1 RTAGECST
9 RYYSGWKTG
18 PDYLALKTSK
28 KYGEV
33 VKIARCHRKGL
44 LVYCE
49 GVCSKGFHAACV
61 NLDAIP
67 EGSWVCSSCDQ
78 SPGANARRKVV
89 AEQTA
94 RAVTF
99 TKETAADT
107 AADTAAL
114 LAVMASSEALVDAAR
129 AEITEITT
137 SAGAATDAAWATL
150 DASLRNCALTFDPF
164 RKDTLCDPNLGK
176 RKGSE
181 CMPC

>member
-1 RTAGECST
+1 MRTAGECST

-18 PDYLALKTSK
+18 AAYLALKTSK
-28 KYGEV
+28 KYDEV

-49 GVCSKGFHAACV
+49 GACSKGFHAACV

-94 RAVTF
+94 RVVTF
-99 TKETAADT
+99 TKETAADN

-114 LAVMASSEALVDAAR
+114 LAVMASSEALVDAAQ
-129 AEITEITT
+129 AEITDMTT
-137 SAGAATDAAWATL
+137 SAGTATDAARATL
-150 DASLRNCALTFDPF
+150 DASLRNCARCFDPL
-164 RKDTLCDPNLGK
+164 RRDPLCYLKLGK
-176 RKGSE
+176 RK
-181 CMPC
+181 